1 MDDHEQV
8 RVFDEV
14 LKGDD
19 APLGEVEVET
29 VDGTL
34 EFTMTDVPRAVR
46 LDYQGAS
53 LKGIDASAIDM
64 EDGDLEEMSEEE
76 LMQEVLSGGADLGDI
91 TPGAERAEKAE
102 ELVAESLEH
111 DRYSQSEIEMIVGE
125 FGDDVLFGLAEEIIT
140 ESRDVSGVTD
150 FRVK

>member
-1 MDDHEQV
+1 
-8 RVFDEV
+8 
-14 LKGDD
+14 
-19 APLGEVEVET
+19 
-29 VDGTL
+29 
-34 EFTMTDVPRAVR
+34 
-46 LDYQGAS
+46 
-53 LKGIDASAIDM
+53 
-64 EDGDLEEMSEEE
+64 MSEEE
-76 LMQEVLSGGADLGDI
+76 LMQEVLSGGTDLGDI